1 MSSSTAAATA
11 AATKTVTAAVAS
23 TSDSSS
29 SAIAS
34 YTCFGVFIL
43 FVVFVVF
50 AMIKLWKWVRML
62 DAQGEEEGRGDL
74 ERGGKSECKD
84 VETLVVCVPANAVA
98 IDHPGGPDIS
108 NSLTSAAETI
118 R

>member
-1 MSSSTAAATA
+1 MSFTTAAA
-11 AATKTVTAAVAS
+11 ATQTVTAAVLS

-50 AMIKLWKWVRML
+50 GLIKLWRWVRLL
-62 DAQGEEEGRGDL
+62 DAQGEEGRGDL
-74 ERGGKSECKD
+74 ERGGKDGSDCKD
-84 VETLVVCVPANAVA
+84 VSTLVVCIPALALAAYQTDV
-98 IDHPGGPDIS
+98 S